1 MSENKND
8 CPCTWPDCPRHGDCD
23 ACKAYHH
30 GMGQKTSCE
39 TTILNGRRVQRS
51 DLRKVIWPDAFIPRK
66 GQKRPKRLKPHVPAV
81 PWVPGLEM
89 AA

>member
-30 GMGQKTSCE
+30 GMGQKSSCE
-39 TTILNGRRVQRS
+39 
-51 DLRKVIWPDAFIPRK
+51 KK
-66 GQKRPKRLKPHVPAV
+66 G
-81 PWVPGLEM
+81 GG
-89 AA
+89 